1 MERLMR
7 MLKGLT
13 ACAALVSAFVLTTL
27 TTYANTSV
35 SIKLA
40 VDNGFSLFA
49 TDPNTNQLVLVG
61 QGYNFSAV
69 FNFNFV
75 TVPYSY
81 IYVMARDDGVA
92 ALFAAKTVFDSG
104 AETVL
109 TGVSSSTWVDWEV
122 NTIYKTQDAFSGNP
136 NDVLNWGGGWQ
147 APAVGNLG
155 WRWARVWQG
164 WRRCVGRGKPYPH
177 ALFHGEV
184 QAGHHAVP
192 LARLRGVSAE
202 ASGASE
208 VQSSLLR
215 RSTRCKHPWNTFTV
229 PIARVHAFAKWSRAL
244 RS

>member
-1 MERLMR
+1 MEKLKT

-13 ACAALVSAFVLTTL
+13 ACVALVGAFVLTTL

-49 TDPNTNQLVLVG
+49 TDPNTNQLVLIG
-61 QGYNFSAV
+61 NRYNFSQV
-69 FNFNFV
+69 FEFTFS

-122 NTIYKTQDAFSGNP
+122 NTIYKVPDAFSILP
-136 NDVLNWGGGWQ
+136 SAVLNWGGDWH
-147 APAVGNLG
+147 APAVGNLANSIAG
-155 WRWARVWQG
+155 QFPVYGNFTDGERFIWAPPG
-164 WRRCVGRGKPYPH
+164 GGRSIGFEGYTGAGT
-177 ALFHGEV
+177 ALF
-184 QAGHHAVP
+184 
-192 LARLRGVSAE
+192 RLRVLPE
-202 ASGASE
+202 PASMLALGAG
-208 VQSSLLR
+208 LAGLAALR
-215 RSTRCKHPWNTFTV
+215 RRK
-229 PIARVHAFAKWSRAL
+229 R
-244 RS
+244 

>member
-13 ACAALVSAFVLTTL
+13 ACAALVGAFALTTL

-40 VDNGFSLFA
+40 VDNGFNLFA
-49 TDPNTNQLVLVG
+49 TDPNTNQLVFVG

-109 TGVSSSTWVDWEV
+109 TGVSSSTWFDWEV

-136 NDVLNWGGGWQ
+136 NDVLNWGGDWQ
-147 APAVGNLG
+147 APAVGNLANSIAG
-155 WRWARVWQG
+155 SYPAYGSFTDGERFIWAPPGGGTQIGFQG
-164 WRRCVGRGKPYPH
+164 YTGAGT
-177 ALFHGEV
+177 ALF
-184 QAGHHAVP
+184 
-192 LARLRGVSAE
+192 RLRVLPE
-202 ASGASE
+202 PASMLALGAG
-208 VQSSLLR
+208 LAGLAALR
-215 RSTRCKHPWNTFTV
+215 RRK
-229 PIARVHAFAKWSRAL
+229 K
-244 RS
+244 

>member
-13 ACAALVSAFVLTTL
+13 ACAALVSAFVLTT
-27 TTYANTSV
+27 YANTSV

-40 VDNGFSLFA
+40 VDNGFYLFA
-49 TDPNTNQLVLVG
+49 TDPNTNQLVFVG

-109 TGVSSSTWVDWEV
+109 TGVSSSTWFDWEV

-136 NDVLNWGGGWQ
+136 NDVLNWGGDWQ
-147 APAVGNLG
+147 APAVGNFANSIAG
-155 WRWARVWQG
+155 SYPAYGSFTDGERFIWAPPGGGTSIGFQG
-164 WRRCVGRGKPYPH
+164 YTGAGT
-177 ALFHGEV
+177 ALF
-184 QAGHHAVP
+184 
-192 LARLRGVSAE
+192 RLRVLPE
-202 ASGASE
+202 PASMLALGAG
-208 VQSSLLR
+208 LAGLAALR
-215 RSTRCKHPWNTFTV
+215 RRK
-229 PIARVHAFAKWSRAL
+229 R
-244 RS
+244 

>member
-1 MERLMR
+1 MERLMKL
-7 MLKGLT
+7 LKGLT

-40 VDNGFSLFA
+40 VDNGFNLFA
-49 TDPNTNQLVLVG
+49 TDPNTNQLVFVG

-109 TGVSSSTWVDWEV
+109 TGVSSSTWFDWEV

-136 NDVLNWGGGWQ
+136 NDVLNWGGDWQ
-147 APAVGNLG
+147 APAVGNLANSIAG
-155 WRWARVWQG
+155 SYPAYGSFTDGERFIWAPPGGGTQIGFQG
-164 WRRCVGRGKPYPH
+164 YTGAGT
-177 ALFHGEV
+177 ALF
-184 QAGHHAVP
+184 
-192 LARLRGVSAE
+192 RLRVLPE
-202 ASGASE
+202 PASMLALGAG
-208 VQSSLLR
+208 LAGLAALR
-215 RSTRCKHPWNTFTV
+215 RRK
-229 PIARVHAFAKWSRAL
+229 R
-244 RS
+244 

>member
-1 MERLMR
+1 MERLIR

-40 VDNGFSLFA
+40 VDNGFYLFA
-49 TDPNTNQLVLVG
+49 TDPNTNQLVFVG

-104 AETVL
+104 AETVI
-109 TGVSSSTWVDWEV
+109 TGVSSSTWFDWEV

-147 APAVGNLG
+147 APAVGNLANSIAG
-155 WRWARVWQG
+155 SYPAYGSFTDGERFIWAPPG
-164 WRRCVGRGKPYPH
+164 GGTTIGFGGYTGAGT
-177 ALFHGEV
+177 ALF
-184 QAGHHAVP
+184 
-192 LARLRGVSAE
+192 RLRVLPE
-202 ASGASE
+202 PASMLALGAGLAGL
-208 VQSSLLR
+208 VALR
-215 RSTRCKHPWNTFTV
+215 RRK
-229 PIARVHAFAKWSRAL
+229 R
-244 RS
+244 

>member
-13 ACAALVSAFVLTTL
+13 ACAALVSAFALTTL

-49 TDPNTNQLVLVG
+49 TDPNTNQLVLIG
-61 QGYNFSAV
+61 NRYNFSQV
-69 FNFNFV
+69 FEFTFS

-109 TGVSSSTWVDWEV
+109 TGVSSSTWSDWEV
-122 NTIYKTQDAFSGNP
+122 NTLYKLPNAFSLLP
-136 NDVLNWGGGWQ
+136 SAVLNWGGDWQ
-147 APAVGNLG
+147 APAVGNFANSIAG
-155 WRWARVWQG
+155 SYPAYSNFTDGERFIWAPPGGGTSIGFQG
-164 WRRCVGRGKPYPH
+164 YTGAGT
-177 ALFHGEV
+177 ALF
-184 QAGHHAVP
+184 
-192 LARLRGVSAE
+192 RLRVLPE
-202 ASGASE
+202 PASMLALGAG
-208 VQSSLLR
+208 LAGLAALR
-215 RSTRCKHPWNTFTV
+215 RRK
-229 PIARVHAFAKWSRAL
+229 R
-244 RS
+244 

>member
-13 ACAALVSAFVLTTL
+13 ACVALVSAFVLTTL

-49 TDPNTNQLVLVG
+49 TDPNTNQLVLIG
-61 QGYNFSAV
+61 NRYNFSQV
-69 FNFNFV
+69 FEFTFS

-109 TGVSSSTWVDWEV
+109 TGVSSSTWSDWEV
-122 NTIYKTQDAFSGNP
+122 NTLYKVPDAFSLLP
-136 NDVLNWGGGWQ
+136 SAVLNWGGDWH
-147 APAVGNLG
+147 APAVGNLANSIAG
-155 WRWARVWQG
+155 SYSAYGSFTDGERFIWAPPG
-164 WRRCVGRGKPYPH
+164 GGTTIGFGGYTGAGT
-177 ALFHGEV
+177 ALF
-184 QAGHHAVP
+184 
-192 LARLRGVSAE
+192 RLRVLPE
-202 ASGASE
+202 PASMLALGAG
-208 VQSSLLR
+208 LAGLAALR
-215 RSTRCKHPWNTFTV
+215 RRK
-229 PIARVHAFAKWSRAL
+229 R
-244 RS
+244 

>member
-13 ACAALVSAFVLTTL
+13 ACAALVGAFALTTL

-49 TDPNTNQLVLVG
+49 TDPNTNQLVLIG
-61 QGYNFSAV
+61 NRYNFSQV
-69 FNFNFV
+69 FEFTFS

-109 TGVSSSTWVDWEV
+109 TGVSSSTWSDWEV
-122 NTIYKTQDAFSGNP
+122 NTLYKVPDAFSLLP
-136 NDVLNWGGGWQ
+136 SAVLNWGGDWH
-147 APAVGNLG
+147 APAVGNLANSIAG
-155 WRWARVWQG
+155 SYPAYGSFTDGERFIWAPPGGGTSIGFQG
-164 WRRCVGRGKPYPH
+164 YTGAGT
-177 ALFHGEV
+177 ALF
-184 QAGHHAVP
+184 
-192 LARLRGVSAE
+192 RLRVLPE
-202 ASGASE
+202 PASMLALGAG
-208 VQSSLLR
+208 LAGLAALR
-215 RSTRCKHPWNTFTV
+215 RRK
-229 PIARVHAFAKWSRAL
+229 R
-244 RS
+244 

>member
-13 ACAALVSAFVLTTL
+13 ACAALVSAFALTTL

-49 TDPNTNQLVLVG
+49 TDPNTNQLVLIG
-61 QGYNFSAV
+61 NRYNFSQV
-69 FNFNFV
+69 FEFTFS

-122 NTIYKTQDAFSGNP
+122 NTIYKTQDAFSILPGA
-136 NDVLNWGGGWQ
+136 VLNWGGDWH
-147 APAVGNLG
+147 APAVGNLANSIAG
-155 WRWARVWQG
+155 SYPAYGNFTDGERFIWAPPGGGTSIGFQG
-164 WRRCVGRGKPYPH
+164 YTGAGT
-177 ALFHGEV
+177 ALF
-184 QAGHHAVP
+184 
-192 LARLRGVSAE
+192 RLRVLPE
-202 ASGASE
+202 PASMLALGAG
-208 VQSSLLR
+208 LAGLAALR
-215 RSTRCKHPWNTFTV
+215 RRK
-229 PIARVHAFAKWSRAL
+229 R
-244 RS
+244 

>member
-13 ACAALVSAFVLTTL
+13 ACAALVSAFALTTL

-49 TDPNTNQLVLVG
+49 TDPNTNQLVLIG
-61 QGYNFSAV
+61 NRYNFSQV
-69 FNFNFV
+69 FEFTFS

-109 TGVSSSTWVDWEV
+109 TGVSSSTWFDWEV
-122 NTIYKTQDAFSGNP
+122 NTIYKTQNAFSRNP

-147 APAVGNLG
+147 APAVGNLANSIAG
-155 WRWARVWQG
+155 SYPAYGSFTDGERFIWAPPGGGTSIGFQG
-164 WRRCVGRGKPYPH
+164 YTGAGT
-177 ALFHGEV
+177 ALF
-184 QAGHHAVP
+184 
-192 LARLRGVSAE
+192 RLRVLPEPASMLALGVGLAGVVALS
-202 ASGASE
+202 
-208 VQSSLLR
+208 R
-215 RSTRCKHPWNTFTV
+215 RK
-229 PIARVHAFAKWSRAL
+229 K
-244 RS
+244 

>member
-13 ACAALVSAFVLTTL
+13 ACAALVSAFALTTL

-49 TDPNTNQLVLVG
+49 TDPNTNQLVLIG
-61 QGYNFSAV
+61 NRYNFSQV
-69 FNFNFV
+69 FEFTFS

-109 TGVSSSTWVDWEV
+109 TGVSSSTWSDWEV
-122 NTIYKTQDAFSGNP
+122 NTLYKVPDAFSLLP
-136 NDVLNWGGGWQ
+136 SAVLNWGGDWH
-147 APAVGNLG
+147 APAVGNLANSIAG
-155 WRWARVWQG
+155 SYPAYGNFTDGERFIWAPPGGGTSIGFQG
-164 WRRCVGRGKPYPH
+164 YTGAGT
-177 ALFHGEV
+177 ALF
-184 QAGHHAVP
+184 
-192 LARLRGVSAE
+192 RLRVLPE
-202 ASGASE
+202 PASMLALGAG
-208 VQSSLLR
+208 LAGLAALR
-215 RSTRCKHPWNTFTV
+215 RRK
-229 PIARVHAFAKWSRAL
+229 R
-244 RS
+244 

>member
-147 APAVGNLG
+147 APAVGNLANSIAG
-155 WRWARVWQG
+155 SYPAYGSFTDGERFIWAPPG
-164 WRRCVGRGKPYPH
+164 GGTTIGFGGYTGAGT
-177 ALFHGEV
+177 ALF
-184 QAGHHAVP
+184 
-192 LARLRGVSAE
+192 RLRVLPE
-202 ASGASE
+202 PASMLALGAG
-208 VQSSLLR
+208 LAGLAMLR
-215 RSTRCKHPWNTFTV
+215 RRQ
-229 PIARVHAFAKWSRAL
+229 R
-244 RS
+244 